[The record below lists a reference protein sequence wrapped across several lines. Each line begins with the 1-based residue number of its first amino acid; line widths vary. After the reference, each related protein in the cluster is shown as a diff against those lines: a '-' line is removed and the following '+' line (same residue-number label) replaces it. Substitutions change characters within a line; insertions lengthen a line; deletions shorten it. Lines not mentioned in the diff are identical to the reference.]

1 MPRVDDHLGKKINKV
16 NAKNTCFSSTKVSA
30 ITDCQ
35 SEFCSGLMV
44 KRQFSIMILSGN
56 LVISCL

>member
-1 MPRVDDHLGKKINKV
+1 MSRVDDHLGKKINKV
-16 NAKNTCFSSTKVSA
+16 NAKNTGFYSAKVSA
-30 ITDCQ
+30 ITVCQ
-35 SEFCSGLMV
+35 SEFCSGLMI